1 MIMRG
6 LEFPITSTKVPGL
19 TKSFDLADPEDRKKY
34 FQAKVGKEITAI
46 SKYLEDHTF
55 MGFFLGKKN
64 AGKGTYSSLLRE
76 IFGTDKIATV
86 ALGDLVREIH
96 ANWDDYK
103 TTDEYQNL
111 KKFYRGY
118 ISFDEAVERLH
129 GRSQSTLLPTEFVL
143 ALLKTRI
150 AKVGK
155 KAIFL
160 DGLPRDIDQIS
171 YSLFL
176 RDLANYRDDPDFFMM
191 IDIPMSVIDERIKYR
206 VVCPNCNN
214 SRNIKLLITK
224 RIEYDE
230 SSKSFHL
237 LCDNPNHGDIMMV
250 RKEGDDLGIKP
261 IRERLEKDEEI
272 LRKVFE
278 EIHGVPKIMLRNH
291 VPAAEADKY
300 FDRYELT
307 PEYVL
312 SWDEKKKK
320 VEVEEKPWTVKDDNG
335 VESYSLLAPPVAVTL
350 IKQLSKVLNL
360 L

>member
-1 MIMRG
+1 
-6 LEFPITSTKVPGL
+6 
-19 TKSFDLADPEDRKKY
+19 
-34 FQAKVGKEITAI
+34 
-46 SKYLEDHTF
+46 
-55 MGFFLGKKN
+55 
-64 AGKGTYSSLLRE
+64 
-76 IFGTDKIATV
+76 
-86 ALGDLVREIH
+86 
-96 ANWDDYK
+96 
-103 TTDEYQNL
+103 
-111 KKFYRGY
+111 
-118 ISFDEAVERLH
+118 
-129 GRSQSTLLPTEFVL
+129 
-143 ALLKTRI
+143 
-150 AKVGK
+150 
-155 KAIFL
+155 
-160 DGLPRDIDQIS
+160 
-171 YSLFL
+171 
-176 RDLANYRDDPDFFMM
+176 MM